1 MEFIHGTTLVY
12 LKMRCWSGEKKASR
26 DSDILLGVNG
36 KLPPQ
41 KLLDLGR
48 KKIFPPRALDP
59 LLNKRKAAERACL
72 AQGTRFMGGFAVRD
86 DAIDDVVARLE
97 TVKQSFESA
106 LQQFLNDFDRN
117 KEDWITENDEY
128 AHIIRDQVPDRETVA
143 NAFKF
148 EFKLY
153 KLQPL
158 KGFEP
163 DEVEIADQILHE
175 IGLSCREMSDRL
187 LERKRAISG
196 QNLSKQL
203 DPLVSKLDTLS
214 FGNGRILRVL
224 SEFRALRESIPA
236 VRIDQDHPCFGRVLT
251 FLTMCSDD
259 KKLECI
265 VNGQFSVTRLI
276 EGLRT
281 DVSESGA
288 SLASTTPKPS
298 VVSTGAYF

>member
-158 KGFEP
+158 EGFEP

-187 LERKRAISG
+187 LVRKRAISG

-298 VVSTGAYF
+298 VVSMGAYF